1 MLEAT
6 HASWSQTKLL
16 WCIPGHQDQDHLYC
30 HSGCAPDGHTAE
42 RNVVASGSYQKR
54 QRRRNGLLCSY
65 CVWFNSLFSDSVI
78 CNCNSTQFNHDTT
91 LPPITVTTQIF
102 LSFIRQRHQS
112 SNETTCN
119 YLHQDLSA
127 GQHTVLIGESLAQVV
142 KGGHAL
148 PETKQLHLRH
158 FEESK
163 ESMLFVSLY

>member
-1 MLEAT
+1 MHHEVKQSCCA
-6 HASWSQTKLL
+6 A
-16 WCIPGHQDQDHLYC
+16 HQDIRIRIIFIVIQAVHQTGTQQKEMLLHLA
-30 HSGCAPDGHTAE
+30 HIK
-42 RNVVASGSYQKR
+42 KR
-54 QRRRNGLLCSY
+54 QRRRNGLLYSY